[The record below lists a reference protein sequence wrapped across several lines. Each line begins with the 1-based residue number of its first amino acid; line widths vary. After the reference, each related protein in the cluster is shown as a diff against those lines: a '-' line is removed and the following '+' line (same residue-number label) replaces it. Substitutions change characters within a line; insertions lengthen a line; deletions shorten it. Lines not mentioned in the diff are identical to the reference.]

1 MSTLTLAEGSVE
13 LCSKITHYL
22 MNGSIIFFSAN
33 DTVDMQC
40 LIKKKKSGLTLII
53 WKECSC
59 ISNDFLNLA

>member
-1 MSTLTLAEGSVE
+1 MSTLTLAESSVE

-40 LIKKKKSGLTLII
+40 LIK
-53 WKECSC
+53 
-59 ISNDFLNLA
+59 